1 MGKNP
6 YCNTFRKLLKMRA
19 NNMFIFNQFL
29 LLTLSFLALI
39 SCVQAEVKPDNF
51 AMEDVDNGI
60 YVHHGK
66 HLDIDEGY
74 QGDICNISFV
84 VGERGVAVIDTGG
97 SLKVGKQ
104 LREAIRKVT
113 DKPILY
119 VINTHVHPDH
129 IFGNAAFIQDK
140 AQFVG
145 HFKLGDAMQL
155 RQEAYDKLNIR
166 YLGADAK
173 GSEIVKP
180 TLPVKAAMDLDLGG
194 RTLQVTPYPNAHT
207 NTDVSVLDSKTGTL
221 FTGDLLF
228 IERTPVVEGD
238 IKGLIAAI
246 DVLKTYPVK
255 QVVPGHGPVAKDWK
269 TALNNEQRYLNALLT
284 NIRAVIKNGGDMGK
298 AMDTAAA
305 SEKDKWLLFDIANRR
320 NVNTLYPA
328 LEWE

>member
-1 MGKNP
+1 MPAKKP
-6 YCNTFRKLLKMRA
+6 LILS
-19 NNMFIFNQFL
+19 QFL
-29 LLTLSFLALI
+29 LLTFTLLALI
-39 SCVQAEVKPDNF
+39 GCVQAEVKPDNF
-51 AMEDVDNGI
+51 TIEDVGNGI
-60 YVHHGK
+60 YVHHGQ
-66 HLDIDEGY
+66 HSDIDDGY

-97 SLKVGKQ
+97 SLKVGNQ
-104 LREAIRKVT
+104 LRDAIKKVT

-129 IFGNAAFIQDK
+129 IFGNAAFKQDNP
-140 AQFVG
+140 AFVG
-145 HFKLGDAMQL
+145 HAKLGDAMQL
-155 RQEAYDKLNIR
+155 RQEAYAKLNIR

-180 TLPVKAAMDLDLGG
+180 TLPVKSPIDLDLGD
-194 RTLQVTPYPNAHT
+194 RTLKVTPYPNAHT
-207 NTDVSVLDSKTGTL
+207 NTDISVLDSKTSTL

-246 DVLKTYPVK
+246 DTLKTYPAK
-255 QVVPGHGPVAKDWK
+255 QVVPGHGPFTKDWI
-269 TALNNEQRYLNALLT
+269 TALNNEQRYLNAVLT
-284 NIRAVIKNGGDMGK
+284 DIRAIIKNGGDMNK

-305 SEKDKWLLFDIANRR
+305 GEKSKWLLFDIANRR
-320 NVNTLYPA
+320 NVNTLYPG

>member
-1 MGKNP
+1 
-6 YCNTFRKLLKMRA
+6 MRV
-19 NNMFIFNQFL
+19 NKSLILSQFL
-29 LLTLSFLALI
+29 LLMLSFVALI
-39 SCVQAEVKPDNF
+39 GCVQADVKPNSF
-51 AMEDVDNGI
+51 AIEDVGNGI

-74 QGDICNISFV
+74 QGDICNMSFV

-97 SLKVGKQ
+97 SLKVGQQ
-104 LREAIRKVT
+104 LRDAIKKVT

-119 VINTHVHPDH
+119 IINTHVHPDH
-129 IFGNAAFIQDK
+129 IFGNAAFIQGK

-155 RQEAYDKLNIR
+155 RQEAYDKLNVR
-166 YLGADAK
+166 YLGEDAK
-173 GSEIVKP
+173 GSIIVKP
-180 TLPVKAAMDLDLGG
+180 TLPIKAATDLDLGG
-194 RTLQVTPYPNAHT
+194 RTLKVTPFPNAHT
-207 NTDVSVLDSKTGTL
+207 NTDISVIDSKTGTL

-255 QVVPGHGPVAKDWK
+255 QVVPGHGPVAKDWVA
-269 TALNNEQRYLNALLT
+269 ALNNEQHYLNTLLAD
-284 NIRAVIKNGGDMGK
+284 IRAVIKSGGDMGK

-305 SEKDKWLLFDIANRR
+305 GEKDKWLLFDIANRR
-320 NVNTLYPA
+320 NVNTLYPG

>member
-1 MGKNP
+1 ML
-6 YCNTFRKLLKMRA
+6 C
-19 NNMFIFNQFL
+19 
-29 LLTLSFLALI
+29 FLALI
-39 SCVQAEVKPDNF
+39 GCVQADVKPNNF
-51 AMEDVDNGI
+51 AIEDIGNGI

-97 SLKVGKQ
+97 SLKVGQQ
-104 LREAIRKVT
+104 LREAIKKVT

-129 IFGNAAFIQDK
+129 IFGNAVFLQDK
-140 AQFVG
+140 PQFVG
-145 HFKLGDAMQL
+145 HFKLADAMQL
-155 RQEAYDKLNIR
+155 RQEAYDKLNVR
-166 YLGADAK
+166 YLGEDAK
-173 GSEIVKP
+173 GSIIVKP
-180 TLPVKAAMDLDLGG
+180 TLLIKAPTDLDLGG
-194 RTLQVTPYPNAHT
+194 RTLKVTPFPNAHT
-207 NTDVSVLDSKTGTL
+207 NTDISVIDSKTGTL

-246 DVLKTYPVK
+246 DVLKTYPAK
-255 QVVPGHGPVAKDWK
+255 QVVPGHGPVAKDWVA
-269 TALNNEQRYLNALLT
+269 ALNNEQRYLNALLT
-284 NIRAVIKNGGDMGK
+284 DIRAVIKNGGDMGK